1 MKNIDIVIK
10 SKKWFNFFKDENDVQ
25 INFNNIIKKISQQDI
40 MKNLLLPC
48 NNLEIS
54 FSLVNNNQ
62 IKKINKETR
71 YQDKPTNILS
81 FPHFD
86 KDEINNLRKSK
97 NNYIFLGDIVI
108 AYEKID
114 NEAVKQNKKF
124 KNHLTHL
131 ILHSILHLLGFDHQ
145 NDFEAQEMEDIEIK
159 ILDNLNIKN
168 PYTNY

>member
-1 MKNIDIVIK
+1 
-10 SKKWFNFFKDENDVQ
+10 
-25 INFNNIIKKISQQDI
+25 

>member
-10 SKKWFNFFKDENDVQ
+10 SNKWFNFFKDENDVQ